1 MAHTKS
7 GGSKASQK
15 TQRVGKRLGLKVSG
29 GQRVIAGNILIR
41 QRGTQYHPGV
51 NVGLGRD
58 FTLFALANGVV
69 NFSVARGRRLV
80 SVVDSPQ
87 SAAK

>member
-29 GQRVIAGNILIR
+29 GEKVLAGNILIR
-41 QRGTQYHPGV
+41 QRGTKYHPGN

-58 FTLFALANGVV
+58 FTLFSLINGIVQ
-69 NFSVARGRRLV
+69 FSVARGRRLV
-80 SVVDSPQ
+80 SVLENSG
-87 SAAK
+87 SAK

>member
-15 TQRVGKRLGLKVSG
+15 TRRIGKRLGLKISG
-29 GQRVIAGNILIR
+29 GQKVIAGNILVR

-58 FTLFALANGVV
+58 FTLFSLVDGIVQ
-69 NFSVARGRRLV
+69 FSIARGRRLV
-80 SVVDSPQ
+80 SVLDNHTT
-87 SAAK
+87 AAK